1 MTWRAKDACL
11 RLCVDSS
18 YEAVAAGLARLWGR
32 APAAETLRQAV
43 LGEGQRLRKQ
53 EAERA
58 RQVGAGEV
66 REPAA
71 SPERLYVALD
81 GGYARGRARRQWY
94 EAKLGAVYPDRRVQV
109 SAHRRQVLG
118 RYNVGTF
125 GSAEQLGELVYAQAF
140 AQGVER
146 ARQVVVLGDGA
157 SWIKRLQEEQFP
169 GAELR
174 LDAFHVLQAL
184 RRALRAAYPEQK
196 SEREEPYREIKAWL
210 WQGQVGRAVARLK
223 RIAQEQPGAGKALG
237 ETIEYYRRQARGMPA
252 YGELQARG
260 EMISSALAEET
271 VDRAFNDR
279 FKHRHRHWGREG
291 AEALLGLRLLAD
303 RGEWEAYWQPASL
316 AA

>member
-1 MTWRAKDACL
+1 
-11 RLCVDSS
+11 
-18 YEAVAAGLARLWGR
+18 
-32 APAAETLRQAV
+32 
-43 LGEGQRLRKQ
+43 
-53 EAERA
+53 
-58 RQVGAGEV
+58 V

-71 SPERLYVALD
+71 RPERLYVALD

-94 EAKLGAVYPDRRVQV
+94 EAKLGAVYPERRVQV

-118 RYNVGTF
+118 RCNVGTF
-125 GSAEQLGELVYAQAF
+125 GSGERLGELVYAQAF

-157 SWIKRLQEEQFP
+157 SWIKRLQEDQFP

-184 RRALRAAYPEQK
+184 TRALRAAYPERE
-196 SEREEPYREIKAWL
+196 SEREQSYREIKTWL
-210 WQGQVGRAVARLK
+210 WQGQVGRAVARLEG
-223 RIAQEQPGAGKALG
+223 IAQQRPEAGKALR
-237 ETIEYYRRQARGMPA
+237 ETIGYYRRQAPWMPA

-271 VDRAFNDR
+271 VDRLFNDR
-279 FKHRHRHWGREG
+279 FKYRHRHWGRAG

-303 RGEWEAYWQPASL
+303 RDEWEDYWQPAQL

>member
-1 MTWRAKDACL
+1 MTWRAKDVCL
-11 RLCVDSS
+11 RLCVGSS
-18 YEAVAAGLARLWGR
+18 YETVAAGLARLWGR
-32 APAAETLRQAV
+32 GPAAETLRQAV
-43 LGEGQRLRKQ
+43 LGEGQRLREQ
-53 EAERA
+53 ERGGA

-71 SPERLYVALD
+71 RPERLYVALD

-94 EAKLGAVYPDRRVQV
+94 EAKLGAVNPERRVQV

-118 RYNVGTF
+118 RRNVGTF

-157 SWIKRLQEEQFP
+157 SWVKRLQEEQFP
-169 GAELR
+169 RAELR

-184 RRALRAAYPEQK
+184 TRALRAAYPE
-196 SEREEPYREIKAWL
+196 EENVRQEQHGQLQALL
-210 WQGQVGRAVARLK
+210 WQGQVGRAVARLE
-223 RIAQEQPGAGKALG
+223 RIAQERPGAGKALG
-237 ETIEYYRRQARGMPA
+237 ETIGYYRRQAPWMPA

-271 VDRAFNDR
+271 VDRVFNER
-279 FKHRHRHWGREG
+279 FKYRHRHWGRAG

-303 RGEWEAYWQPASL
+303 RDEWEDYWQPAQR